1 MFLIIKVGFTQCTK
15 CRENSN
21 FSPSSLKAAEH
32 LGKTQPLPPLLMRKL
47 SFDTGGE
54 DSATA
59 MKPAAS
65 PDTMPGEIFQ
75 LENIVEE
82 PVGKHHKVLSF
93 RKSYYSNFFLLSF
106 PSPFSILKGIEQ

>member
-1 MFLIIKVGFTQCTK
+1 MYRKLI
-15 CRENSN
+15 
-21 FSPSSLKAAEH
+21 FSPPSSLKAAEH
-32 LGKTQPLPPLLMRKL
+32 LGKTQPPLPPLLMRKL

-54 DSATA
+54 DSAAAAA

-82 PVGKHHKVLSF
+82 PVGKQQKQCRASC
-93 RKSYYSNFFLLSF
+93 RIESCTTDIFLLPLSS
-106 PSPFSILKGIEQ
+106 SPFLHT

>member
-1 MFLIIKVGFTQCTK
+1 MFLIINSGFTQCTK
-15 CRENSN
+15 CIENSK
-21 FSPSSLKAAEH
+21 SPPSSLQAAEH
-32 LGKTQPLPPLLMRKL
+32 LGKTQPPLPPLLMRKL

-59 MKPAAS
+59 MKPAAA

-82 PVGKHHKVLSF
+82 PVGIQQKQRCASCRSESYPAANIFLPLS
-93 RKSYYSNFFLLSF
+93 S
-106 PSPFSILKGIEQ
+106 SPFLHT

>member
-15 CRENSN
+15 CRENSK
-21 FSPSSLKAAEH
+21 SPPSSLKAAEH

-54 DSATA
+54 DSAAAA

-82 PVGKHHKVLSF
+82 PVGKQQKQRCASCRF
-93 RKSYYSNFFLLSF
+93 
-106 PSPFSILKGIEQ
+106 

>member
-1 MFLIIKVGFTQCTK
+1 MYRKLK
-15 CRENSN
+15 
-21 FSPSSLKAAEH
+21 FSPSSQAAEH

-54 DSATA
+54 DSAAA

-82 PVGKHHKVLSF
+82 PVGMQQKQRCASC
-93 RKSYYSNFFLLSF
+93 RSESYTAAIFFLPFFFLSIF
-106 PSPFSILKGIEQ
+106 TYLKRLCHDMNIF

>member
-1 MFLIIKVGFTQCTK
+1 MFLIIKAGFAVYK
-15 CRENSN
+15 MCRKLK
-21 FSPSSLKAAEH
+21 FSPSLKAAEH
-32 LGKTQPLPPLLMRKL
+32 LGKTQPSLPPLLMRKL

-54 DSATA
+54 DSAAAA

-82 PVGKHHKVLSF
+82 PVGKQQKNSVLAV
-93 RKSYYSNFFLLSF
+93 
-106 PSPFSILKGIEQ
+106 KGL